1 MNNKLEQL
9 QREYHEIPIP
19 EELDRIVNKSI
30 EQSLKFN
37 RSKRSTYKW
46 LASASAAALIFLIA
60 INASTSVAN
69 ALSSIPGVDR
79 IIKVLTFKE
88 YIVKEPNYDA
98 NLKVPAVTNMDNKAL
113 ELGLNNKYLS
123 ENKALYDKFQAEMN
137 ELKKQGG
144 GHLGLDTGYE
154 VKTDNDRIFSIGRY
168 VVETAGSSS
177 MEVTFDT
184 IDKQNQILITLPML
198 FKNNQYIERISDNI
212 KEQMKAQMKADP
224 DKVYWISET
233 DDDVPPTEEF
243 KTIAEDQSFYINNQ
257 GKLVIVF
264 NKYDVAP
271 GYMGS
276 VEFVIPTEAIAGDL
290 VSDKYIQ

>member
-1 MNNKLEQL
+1 MNNNIEQL
-9 QREYHEIPIP
+9 QKEYQEVPIP
-19 EELDRIVNKSI
+19 EELDMIVSRSI
-30 EQSLKFN
+30 QQSLKRN
-37 RSKRSTYKW
+37 RNKRTKYKW
-46 LASASAAALIFLIA
+46 FASAGTAALIFLIA

-79 IIKVLTFKE
+79 IIKVLTFRE
-88 YIVKEPNYDA
+88 YIVEEPNYDA
-98 NLKVPAVTNMDNKAL
+98 NIKIPAITNMDNKAL

-137 ELKKQGG
+137 DLKKQGG
-144 GHLGLDTGYE
+144 GHLGLDTDYE

-168 VVETAGSSS
+168 VVETVGSSS
-177 MEVTFDT
+177 MVVTFDT
-184 IDKQNQILITLPML
+184 IDKKNQILITLPML
-198 FKNNQYIERISDNI
+198 FKDNQYIERISDNI

-224 DKVYWISET
+224 DKVYWLSET

-243 KTIAEDQSFYINNQ
+243 KTIAEDQSFYINSD